1 MQSLS
6 GELAQRTHQIKNAV
20 LSQKIILAKHEL
32 TNQYLANAEAEPI
45 KCTPNVGSKTFFCS
59 VYSL

>member
-32 TNQYLANAEAEPI
+32 TNQYLANAEAIIQNPL
-45 KCTPNVGSKTFFCS
+45 NV
-59 VYSL
+59 LLM